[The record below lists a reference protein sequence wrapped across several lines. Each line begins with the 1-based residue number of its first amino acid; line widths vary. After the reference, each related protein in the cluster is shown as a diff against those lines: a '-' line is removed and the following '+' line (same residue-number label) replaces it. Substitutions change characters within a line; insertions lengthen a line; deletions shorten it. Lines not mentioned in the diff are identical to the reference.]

1 MTTAPNSALIP
12 TFAALRFATG
22 VASWAA
28 PIRAARLFGLGS
40 AKQQPLLTQLFAS
53 RELTLAVAVAD
64 PASPRLRTR
73 ALQLGLLT
81 DALDIVATL
90 RGLRSETLRPVG
102 AIVTGGG
109 AAVFLAMGLTALANQ
124 KRTAAPTA

>member
-1 MTTAPNSALIP
+1 MTTTPNSALIP

-28 PIRAARLFGLGS
+28 PNRAAHLFGLGS
-40 AKQQPLLTQLFAS
+40 ANQPLLTQLFGS
-53 RELTLAVAVAD
+53 RELTLALAVAD

-73 ALQLGLLT
+73 ALQLGLLA
-81 DALDIVATL
+81 DALDVVATL
-90 RGLRSETLRPVG
+90 RGLRRETLRPVG

-109 AAVFLAMGLTALANQ
+109 AAVFLGMGLAALANQ
-124 KRTAAPTA
+124 KRAAASTA